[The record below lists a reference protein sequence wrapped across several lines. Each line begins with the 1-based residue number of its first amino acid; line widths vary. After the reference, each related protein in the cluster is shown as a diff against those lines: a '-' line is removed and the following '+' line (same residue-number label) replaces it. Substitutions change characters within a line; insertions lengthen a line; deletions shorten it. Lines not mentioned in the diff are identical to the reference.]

1 MQEILTKASCYIAII
16 VLGYVLRRRGFFGP
30 EAFGVLSKIVIRI
43 TLPAAIIASSAG
55 KPIDASMLTLSA
67 LGFGGGV
74 LYMLLGYFVL
84 GRGKKRNERAF
95 WMLNLPG
102 YNIGTFALPFT
113 QEFLGPVGVLSTSL
127 FDMGNA
133 FICLG
138 GAFGVARA
146 VKEGGKLN
154 VLRILKAPFTTIPFL
169 AHLCMVILNLLH
181 WNVPAPIVSFAGI
194 LGNANAFLA
203 MLMIGVGFRL
213 KGERSQ
219 IRSVV
224 KILSVR
230 YAVGAAL
237 AALFFFTLPFDLRV
251 RQTLAILAL
260 SPIGSAVPV
269 FTSQLGEDEGLS
281 SAINSIA
288 IIISIILIVGLL
300 LVML

>member
-1 MQEILTKASCYIAII
+1 MQEILVKAGCYIAII
-16 VLGYVLRRRGFFGP
+16 ILGYVLRRRGFFGP

-55 KPIDASMLTLSA
+55 KPIDVSMLALSA

-74 LYMLLGYFVL
+74 LYMLLGWL
-84 GRGKKRNERAF
+84 LARGKSRGEKAF
-95 WMLNLPG
+95 HVLNLPG

-127 FDMGNA
+127 FDLGNA

-138 GAFGVARA
+138 GAFGVSRA
-146 VKEGGKLN
+146 VKEGGKPN
-154 VLRILKAPFTTIPFL
+154 FARILKAPFASIPFL
-169 AHLCMVILNLLH
+169 AHLGMVILNLLH
-181 WNVPAPIVSFAGI
+181 LNVPGPIVSFAGI

-213 KGERSQ
+213 NGEKSQ
-219 IRSVV
+219 TRTIVRL
-224 KILSVR
+224 LSVR
-230 YAVGAAL
+230 YAVGAVL
-237 AALFFFTLPFDLRV
+237 AATFYFLLPFELRV

-269 FTSQLGEDEGLS
+269 FTAELGEDEGLS

-288 IIISIILIVGLL
+288 IVISIVLIVTLL